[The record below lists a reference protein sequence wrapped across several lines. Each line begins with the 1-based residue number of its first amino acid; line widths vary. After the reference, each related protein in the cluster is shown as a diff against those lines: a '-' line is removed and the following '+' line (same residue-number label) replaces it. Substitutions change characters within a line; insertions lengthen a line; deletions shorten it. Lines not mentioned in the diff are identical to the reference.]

1 MKLLR
6 GSGMGQLFESMLGA
20 SSVNNDPMVEY
31 LSAAELSHGERLA
44 LLRQH
49 YRHRVF
55 TSGAR
60 DLAELRNVYRS
71 LSANTAAAEDAIAAA
86 YGIAG
91 SPEGL
96 AVLDWGGWERAS
108 LTFLSDADCCL
119 FARTM
124 IIARSCPNLRLI

>member
-1 MKLLR
+1 MVGYR
-6 GSGMGQLFESMLGA
+6 TA
-20 SSVNNDPMVEY
+20 S
-31 LSAAELSHGERLA
+31 ELSHGERLA

-49 YRHRVF
+49 YRHRAF

-96 AVLDWGGWERAS
+96 AVLGLGRLGAGEFDI
-108 LTFLSDADCCL
+108 LSDADLVFVCDHDDHREEL
-119 FARTM
+119 SKSAAHLMQALSAYTQPWMVFSVDGRVRAQG
-124 IIARSCPNLRLI
+124 